1 MITNKNQRN
10 RVVVTGMG
18 VIAPNGIGLD
28 AFWDSLVHGRSGVG
42 HITHFD
48 ASSFK
53 SRIAGEVK
61 DFEPLDYID
70 PKFKPK
76 RMARHTQFAFAAMKM
91 ALADAHFEPAK
102 HLVDYPIPVML
113 GVSTTA
119 MDILEDCWGDLSRRG
134 PRGVTA
140 GVVDCQPQAATQML
154 TMALGISSRATT
166 ISSACPS
173 GLDAIASAAMMI
185 RQGEADIAVAGG
197 TDATITP
204 LSMASFSAAGL
215 SSTRNTDPER
225 ASRPFDLLRDS
236 GVISEGAGMLILENY
251 ETAIARGIEP
261 YLEITGYGTQGDNY
275 SSDELFGLGQTMRA
289 ALMSAGK
296 TPDEVDY
303 ICAYGP
309 GHPALDVVET
319 DMIKRVFGRRAYS
332 VPISSI
338 KGVTGNAL
346 SAAGPHQVITCG
358 LCFKHNI
365 IPPTANYEVVDPR
378 CDLDY
383 VPGRF
388 RPRKINTA
396 LINVR
401 GLGGGNSSLVVER
414 VAA

>member
-1 MITNKNQRN
+1 MKIKRN

-18 VIAPNGIGLD
+18 ILAPNGIGLE
-28 AFWDSLVHGRSGVG
+28 AFWESLVAGRSGVG
-42 HITHFD
+42 TITRFD
-48 ASSFK
+48 PSAFK

-91 ALADAHFEPAK
+91 ALADANFEPST
-102 HLVDYPIPVML
+102 HPVDHPIPVML

-119 MDILEDCWGDLSRRG
+119 MDILEDCWGDLARRG
-134 PRGVTA
+134 PRGVSA

-154 TMALGISSRATT
+154 TIALGISARATT
-166 ISSACPS
+166 IASACPS
-173 GLDAIASAAMMI
+173 GLDAIAAAAAMI
-185 RQGEADIAVAGG
+185 RHGEADVAVAGG

-204 LSMASFSAAGL
+204 LSMASFAAAGL

-251 ETAIARGIEP
+251 ETAIARGASP
-261 YLEITGYGTQGDNY
+261 CLEITGYGTQGDNY
-275 SSDELFGLGQTMRA
+275 ASDELFGLGQTMRA
-289 ALMSAGK
+289 ALESAGK
-296 TPDEVDY
+296 SPEEIDY

-319 DMIKRVFGRRAYS
+319 DMIKRVFGRRAHS
-332 VPISSI
+332 IPISSI

-346 SAAGPHQVITCG
+346 SAAGPHQIITCA
-358 LCFKHNI
+358 LCFKHGM
-365 IPPTANYEVVDPR
+365 IPPTANYEVSDPR

-388 RPRKINTA
+388 RNRWINTA

-401 GLGGGNSSLVVER
+401 GLGGGNSSMVVER
-414 VAA
+414 VQE

>member
-1 MITNKNQRN
+1 MSKRN

-18 VIAPNGIGLD
+18 VLAPNGIGLE
-28 AFWDSLVHGRSGVG
+28 AFWDSLVAGRSGVG
-42 HITHFD
+42 PITRFD
-48 ASSFK
+48 ASAFK

-61 DFEPLDYID
+61 GFEPLDYID
-70 PKFKPK
+70 SKFKPK

-91 ALADAHFEPAK
+91 ALKDADFEPSQ
-102 HLVDYPIPVML
+102 HPVDHPIPVML

-119 MDILEDCWGDLSRRG
+119 MDILEDCWGNLARRG
-134 PRGVTA
+134 PRGVSA

-154 TMALGISSRATT
+154 TMALGISARATT
-166 ISSACPS
+166 IASACPS
-173 GLDAIASAAMMI
+173 GLDAIASAAAMI

-215 SSTRNTDPER
+215 SSTRNSEPER

-251 ETAIARGIEP
+251 ETAMARGVSP
-261 YLEITGYGTQGDNY
+261 HLEITGYGTQGDNY
-275 SSDELFGLGQTMRA
+275 ASDELFGLGQTMRL
-289 ALMSAGK
+289 ALDSAGK
-296 TPDEVDY
+296 SLEEIDY

-309 GHPALDVVET
+309 GHPALDIVET
-319 DMIKRVFGRRAYS
+319 DMIKRVFGRRAYNI
-332 VPISSI
+332 PISSI

-346 SAAGPHQVITCG
+346 SAAGPHQIITCA
-358 LCFKHNI
+358 LCFKHGM
-365 IPPTANYEVVDPR
+365 IPPTANYEVPDPR

-388 RPRKINTA
+388 RNRRIHTA

-414 VAA
+414 VRE

>member
-1 MITNKNQRN
+1 MNRRN

-18 VIAPNGIGLD
+18 ILAPNGIGLD
-28 AFWDSLVHGRSGVG
+28 AFWSSLVAGRSGIG
-42 HITHFD
+42 TITSFD
-48 ASSFK
+48 PSAFK

-61 DFEPLDYID
+61 GFEPLDYID
-70 PKFKPK
+70 AKFKPK

-91 ALADAHFEPAK
+91 ALTDADFDPSKYA
-102 HLVDYPIPVML
+102 VDHPIPVML

-119 MDILEDCWGDLSRRG
+119 MEILEDCFDSLHRKG
-134 PRGVTA
+134 PRSVTA

-173 GLDAIASAAMMI
+173 GLDAIASAAAMI

-204 LSMASFSAAGL
+204 LSMASFAAAGL
-215 SSTRNTDPER
+215 SSTRNLDPER
-225 ASRPFDLLRDS
+225 ASRPFDQLRDS
-236 GVISEGAGMLILENY
+236 GVISEGAGMVILENY
-251 ETAIARGIEP
+251 ETAIARGATP
-261 YLEITGYGTQGDNY
+261 YMEITGYGTQGDDYANG
-275 SSDELFGLGQTMRA
+275 ELFGLGQTMRA
-289 ALMSAGK
+289 ALSSAGK
-296 TPDEVDY
+296 TIEDVDY

-309 GHPALDVVET
+309 GHPALDIVET

-332 VPISSI
+332 IPISSI

-346 SAAGPHQVITCG
+346 SAAGPHQLITCG
-358 LCFKHNI
+358 LCFKYGI
-365 IPPTANYEVVDPR
+365 IPPTANYEVPDPR

-383 VPGRF
+383 VTGHF
-388 RPRKINTA
+388 RTRKINTA

-401 GLGGGNSSLVVER
+401 GLGGGNSSLVVDR
-414 VAA
+414 VPE

>member
-1 MITNKNQRN
+1 MLKRN

-18 VIAPNGIGLD
+18 IIAPNGIGLD
-28 AFWDSLVHGRSGVG
+28 AFWSSLIAGRSGIG
-42 HITHFD
+42 TITRFD
-48 ASSFK
+48 PTSFK

-70 PKFKPK
+70 AKFKPK

-91 ALADAHFEPAK
+91 AMADANFEPSR
-102 HLVDYPIPVML
+102 HPVDHPIPVML

-119 MDILEDCWGDLSRRG
+119 MDILEDCWGDLARRG

-154 TMALGISSRATT
+154 TIALGISSRATT
-166 ISSACPS
+166 IASACPS
-173 GLDAIASAAMMI
+173 GLDAIASAAAMI
-185 RQGEADIAVAGG
+185 RQGEADLAVAGG

-215 SSTRNTDPER
+215 SSTRNTEPER

-236 GVISEGAGMLILENY
+236 GVISEGAGMLVLENY
-251 ETAIARGIEP
+251 ETAMARGAVP

-275 SSDELFGLGQTMRA
+275 ASDELFGLGQTMRA
-289 ALMSAGK
+289 AIDSAGK
-296 TPDEVDY
+296 TPEEIDY

-309 GHPALDVVET
+309 GHPALDVMET
-319 DMIKRVFGRRAYS
+319 DMVKRVFGRRAYS
-332 VPISSI
+332 IPMSSI

-346 SAAGPHQVITCG
+346 SAAGPHQIITCG

-365 IPPTANYEVVDPR
+365 IPPTANYEVSDPH

-383 VPGRF
+383 VPGRY
-388 RPRKINTA
+388 RSRRINTA

-401 GLGGGNSSLVVER
+401 GLGGGNSSMVVER
-414 VAA
+414 VPE

>member
-1 MITNKNQRN
+1 MRAISKRN

-18 VIAPNGIGLD
+18 VLAPNGIGLE
-28 AFWDSLVHGRSGVG
+28 AFWESLVAGRSGVG
-42 HITHFD
+42 PITHFD
-48 ASSFK
+48 ATAFK

-61 DFEPLDYID
+61 GFEPLDYID

-91 ALADAHFEPAK
+91 ALADADFEPSK
-102 HLVDYPIPVML
+102 HLVDHPIPVML

-119 MDILEDCWGDLSRRG
+119 MDILDDCWDDLKRRG
-134 PRGVTA
+134 PRGVRT
-140 GVVDCQPQAATQML
+140 GVIDGQPQAATQML
-154 TMALGISSRATT
+154 AMALGISSRATT

-173 GLDAIASAAMMI
+173 GLDAIAAAAAII
-185 RQGEADIAVAGG
+185 RRGEADIAVAGG

-204 LSMASFSAAGL
+204 VTMASFAAAGL
-215 SSTRNTDPER
+215 SSTRNTEPER

-236 GVISEGAGMLILENY
+236 GIISEGAGMLILENY
-251 ETAIARGIEP
+251 ETAIARGASA

-275 SSDELFGLGQTMRA
+275 ASDELFGLGQTMRQ
-289 ALMSAGK
+289 ALDSAGK
-296 TPDEVDY
+296 SIDDIDY

-309 GHPALDVVET
+309 GHPALDIVET

-332 VPISSI
+332 IPISSI

-358 LCFKHNI
+358 LCFKHDI
-365 IPPTANYEVVDPR
+365 IPPTANYEVSDPR

-388 RPRKINTA
+388 RPRRIETA

-414 VAA
+414 VGR

>member
-1 MITNKNQRN
+1 MTNRN

-18 VIAPNGIGLD
+18 ILAPNGIGLE
-28 AFWDSLVHGRSGVG
+28 AFWESLVAGRSGIG
-42 HITHFD
+42 TITRFD
-48 ASSFK
+48 ATAFK

-61 DFEPLDYID
+61 NFEPLDYID

-91 ALADAHFEPAK
+91 ALADADFEPSK
-102 HLVDYPIPVML
+102 HPIDHPIPVML

-154 TMALGISSRATT
+154 TMALGISARATT
-166 ISSACPS
+166 IASACPS
-173 GLDAIASAAMMI
+173 GLDAIASATAMI
-185 RQGEADIAVAGG
+185 RQGEADIALAGG

-215 SSTRNTDPER
+215 SSTRNSDPQH
-225 ASRPFDLLRDS
+225 ASRPFDSLRDS
-236 GVISEGAGMLILENY
+236 GVISEGAGMVILENY
-251 ETAIARGIEP
+251 ETAIARGVTP
-261 YLEITGYGTQGDNY
+261 YLEIIGYGTQGDNY
-275 SSDELFGLGQTMRA
+275 ASDELFGLGQTMRL
-289 ALMSAGK
+289 ALDSAGK
-296 TPDEVDY
+296 SPEEIDY

-309 GHPALDVVET
+309 GHPALDIVET
-319 DMIKRVFGRRAYS
+319 DMIKRVFGRRAYGI
-332 VPISSI
+332 PISSI

-346 SAAGPHQVITCG
+346 SAAGPHQLITCG
-358 LCFKHNI
+358 LCFKHGI
-365 IPPTANYEVVDPR
+365 IPPTANYEMSDPR

-388 RPRKINTA
+388 RLRKINTA

-401 GLGGGNSSLVVER
+401 GLGGGNSSLVVAR
-414 VAA
+414 VRE

>member
-1 MITNKNQRN
+1 MSKRN

-18 VIAPNGIGLD
+18 VLAPNGIGLE
-28 AFWDSLVHGRSGVG
+28 AFWDSLVAGRSGIG
-42 HITHFD
+42 PITHFD
-48 ASSFK
+48 ASAFK

-61 DFEPLDYID
+61 GFDPLDYID
-70 PKFKPK
+70 AKFKPK

-91 ALADAHFEPAK
+91 ALADANFDPSTHA
-102 HLVDYPIPVML
+102 VDHPIPVML

-119 MDILEDCWGDLSRRG
+119 MDILEDCWGDLARRG

-154 TMALGISSRATT
+154 TIALGISSRATT
-166 ISSACPS
+166 IASACPS
-173 GLDAIASAAMMI
+173 GLDAIASAAAMI
-185 RQGEADIAVAGG
+185 RHGEADVAVAGG

-204 LSMASFSAAGL
+204 LSMASFAAAGL
-215 SSTRNTDPER
+215 SSTRNIDPER

-236 GVISEGAGMLILENY
+236 GVISEGAGMLFLENY
-251 ETAIARGIEP
+251 ETAIARGAVP

-275 SSDELFGLGQTMRA
+275 ASNELFGLGSTMRA
-289 ALMSAGK
+289 ALDSAGK
-296 TPDEVDY
+296 TPEEIDY

-319 DMIKRVFGRRAYS
+319 DMIKRVFGQRAYG

-338 KGVTGNAL
+338 KGVTGNPL
-346 SAAGPHQVITCG
+346 SAAGPHQIITCA
-358 LCFKHNI
+358 LCFKHGML
-365 IPPTANYEVVDPR
+365 PPTANYEIPDPR

-383 VPGRF
+383 VVGRA

-401 GLGGGNSSLVVER
+401 GLGGGNSSMMVER
-414 VAA
+414 VQ